1 MKKFEV
7 GKTYSCKGTTLSSDN
22 WEFTVIK
29 RTAKTITFV
38 DSLDEQYTR
47 RIIQGDEVESV
58 RPYADDPTE
67 SNILLYADS
76 RPY

>member
-7 GKTYSCKGTTLSSDN
+7 GKTYTCKGTALSCDI
-22 WEFTVIK
+22 WKFTITK
-29 RTAKTITFV
+29 RTSKTITFV

-47 RIIQGDEVESV
+47 RIKQCGEVECV

-67 SNILLYADS
+67 NVIMLYADS
-76 RPY
+76 REY

>member
-7 GKTYSCKGTTLSSDN
+7 GKTYTCKGTTLSSGN
-22 WEFTVIK
+22 WQFTVIK

-38 DSLDEQYTR
+38 DSLDEQFTR
-47 RIIQGDEVESV
+47 RVQGEEVENV

-67 SNILLYADS
+67 SNIVLYADS

>member
-22 WEFTVIK
+22 WEFTVVK
-29 RTAKTITFV
+29 RTTKTITFV
-38 DSLDEQYTR
+38 DSLDEQFTR
-47 RIIQGDEVESV
+47 KVQGEEVEWCK
-58 RPYADDPTE
+58 PYADDPTE